1 MKYDKFFAIA
11 KEKGIKESEL
21 KVSTSYSLNVSLFH
35 SEINNFTV
43 EDGSNYIARG
53 IINGKFGNASCDVYN
68 SKKAEFLVDEIIK
81 NAKVIQNEDPA
92 ILFKGSPKYHRVNT
106 FNKKLEETPI
116 DKKIEALYALEK
128 KLKEIDPRI
137 VEVEG
142 VEYNESVTSMSIY
155 NSHGLKLTQKLNYY
169 YIMGSVVAKEGEQ
182 VKTAYEI
189 KLGNDF
195 SEVNIDELA
204 KVIANKALAQLG
216 GEPCKSKKYKAVL
229 APEVISAFASVYV
242 DHASAENVQKQSSLF
257 IGKVGQQVASKK
269 ITIEDKPLQKG
280 SPFSRWFDDEGVATY
295 NKPIIK
301 KGILEGYLHNLTTA
315 AKAGVEST
323 GNGAS
328 SGSKIGV
335 DTFALYLKPGRKSQ
349 EELFAKVKDGVY
361 ITQVQGLH
369 AGMNGQSGNFSLQST
384 GFLIKDGKLDR
395 ALDVITISG
404 NLVDVMND
412 ISEVGNDSKILLG
425 GNTFPSVIVKKL
437 AVGGK

>member
-1 MKYDKFFAIA
+1 MKYDKFFALA
-11 KEKGIKESEL
+11 KEKGIEESEL

-35 SEINNFTV
+35 SEINNYTV
-43 EDGSNYIARG
+43 EDGSSYTARG
-53 IINGKFGNASCDVYN
+53 IINGKFGTASCDVYN
-68 SKKAEFLVDEIIK
+68 SKKAEFLVDEIIH

-92 ILFKGSPKYHRVNT
+92 ILYKGSEKYHKINT
-106 FNKKLEETPI
+106 FSKKLGEVSI
-116 DKKIEALYALEK
+116 DKKIETLFALEK

-142 VEYNESVTSMSIY
+142 VEYSESVTSFSIF

-169 YIMGSVVAKEGEQ
+169 YIVGSVVAKEGEQ
-182 VKTAYEI
+182 VKTSYEI

-195 SEVNIDELA
+195 SEVNVDELA
-204 KVIANKALAQLG
+204 HKIVDKAIAQLG

-229 APEVISAFASVYV
+229 APEVMSAFANVYI

-257 IGKVGQQVASKK
+257 IGKVGQSVASKK
-269 ITIEDKPLQKG
+269 VTIEDKPLQKG

-301 KGILEGYLHNLTTA
+301 KGVLEGYLHCLTTA
-315 AKAGVEST
+315 AKEGAVST
-323 GNGAS
+323 GNGAKH
-328 SGSKIGV
+328 GSKIGV
-335 DTFALYLKPGRKSQ
+335 EPFALYLKPGKKTQ

-361 ITQVQGLH
+361 ITEVQGLH

-384 GFLIKDGKLDR
+384 GFLIKDGKLNKG
-395 ALDVITISG
+395 LDVITISG

-412 ISEVGNDSKILLG
+412 IVEVGGDSKILLG
-425 GNTFPSVIVKKL
+425 GNTFSSVIVKKL
-437 AVGGK
+437 SVGGK

>member
-11 KEKGIKESEL
+11 KEKGINESEL

-92 ILFKGSPKYHRVNT
+92 ILFKGSAKYRRVNT
-106 FNKKLEETPI
+106 FNKKLGETPI

-169 YIMGSVVAKEGEQ
+169 YILGSVVAKEGEQ

-189 KLGNDF
+189 KLGSDF

-301 KGILEGYLHNLTTA
+301 KGILEGYLYNLTTA

-323 GNGAS
+323 GNGSS

>member
-92 ILFKGSPKYHRVNT
+92 ILFKGSPKYRRVNT
-106 FNKKLEETPI
+106 FNKKLGETPI

-169 YIMGSVVAKEGEQ
+169 YILGSVVAKEGEQ

-189 KLGNDF
+189 KLGSDF

-204 KVIANKALAQLG
+204 KVIADKALAQLG

-301 KGILEGYLHNLTTA
+301 KGILQGYLHNLTTA

>member
-1 MKYDKFFAIA
+1 MKYNKFFAIA
-11 KEKGIKESEL
+11 KEKGINESEL

-106 FNKKLEETPI
+106 FNKKLGETPI

-169 YIMGSVVAKEGEQ
+169 YILGSVVAKEGEQ

-204 KVIANKALAQLG
+204 KVIADKALAQLG

-257 IGKVGQQVASKK
+257 IGKVGQPVASKK

-301 KGILEGYLHNLTTA
+301 KGILEGYLYNLTTA

>member
-11 KEKGIKESEL
+11 KEKGINESEL

-92 ILFKGSPKYHRVNT
+92 ILFKGSPKYRRVNT
-106 FNKKLEETPI
+106 FNKKLGETPI

-189 KLGNDF
+189 KLGSDF

-257 IGKVGQQVASKK
+257 IGKVGQPVASKK
-269 ITIEDKPLQKG
+269 ITIEDKPLQKE

-328 SGSKIGV
+328 GGSKIGV

>member
-11 KEKGIKESEL
+11 KEKGINESEL

-92 ILFKGSPKYHRVNT
+92 ILFKGSPKYRRVNT
-106 FNKKLEETPI
+106 FNKKLGETPI

-169 YIMGSVVAKEGEQ
+169 YILGSVVAKEGEQ

-189 KLGNDF
+189 KLGSDF

-301 KGILEGYLHNLTTA
+301 KGILEGYLYNLTTA

-323 GNGAS
+323 GNGSS

>member
-11 KEKGIKESEL
+11 KEKGINESEL

-92 ILFKGSPKYHRVNT
+92 ILFKGSPKVNT
-106 FNKKLEETPI
+106 FNKKLGETPI

-169 YIMGSVVAKEGEQ
+169 YILGSVVAKEGEQ

-189 KLGNDF
+189 KLGSDF

-301 KGILEGYLHNLTTA
+301 KGILEGYLYNLTTA

-323 GNGAS
+323 GNGSS

>member
-92 ILFKGSPKYHRVNT
+92 ILFKGSSKYHRVNT
-106 FNKKLEETPI
+106 FNKKLGETPI

-169 YIMGSVVAKEGEQ
+169 YILGSVVAKEGEQ

-189 KLGNDF
+189 KLGSDF

-301 KGILEGYLHNLTTA
+301 KGILEGYLYNLTTA

-323 GNGAS
+323 GNGSS

>member
-11 KEKGIKESEL
+11 KEKGVEESEL

-43 EDGSNYIARG
+43 EDGSSYIARG

-92 ILFKGSPKYHRVNT
+92 ILFKGSPKYRRVNT
-106 FNKKLEETPI
+106 FNKKLGETPI

-169 YIMGSVVAKEGEQ
+169 YILGSVVAKEGEQ

-189 KLGNDF
+189 KLGSDF

-204 KVIANKALAQLG
+204 KVIADKALAQLG

-301 KGILEGYLHNLTTA
+301 KGILEGYLYNLTTA

>member
-43 EDGSNYIARG
+43 EDGSNYVARG

-106 FNKKLEETPI
+106 FNKKLGETPI
-116 DKKIEALYALEK
+116 DKKIEALFALEK

-169 YIMGSVVAKEGEQ
+169 YILGSVVAKEGEQ

-257 IGKVGQQVASKK
+257 IGKVGQPVASKK

-328 SGSKIGV
+328 AGSKIGV